1 VRLEEL
7 FGKTRTHWVKYSAY
21 EYREDENGTLFI
33 TPAGDAKVSNIYNPL
48 KDSDALVVD
57 ALNVGLL
64 GMRRAGEDEQKKAVL
79 DFVTS
84 YGLLGFMTALPTAP
98 DFMDFDTVFLPKN
111 QYIEAETMPRME
123 YLDLFYPFEK
133 LDVVEN
139 DRGDVKWDIE
149 DREMVALNLTMNGL
163 PMAANM
169 TYHWAYSEPYEWVRT
184 ELKDWAFTLLTPIY
198 YAEEKDETIKDL
210 YQRGLYAFGGIAPTY
225 HILIDEGKPVI
236 VWDFQSL
243 MRVIKMAFSY
253 ALTDEKR
260 PLRICKNCTKA
271 FIASRPQREYC
282 SPECR
287 EQHREKKKGK

>member
-1 VRLEEL
+1 MRLEEL

-64 GMRRAGEDEQKKAVL
+64 SMRRADEDEQKKAVL

-84 YGLLGFMTALPTAP
+84 YGLLGFMTALPTTP

-111 QYIEAETMPRME
+111 QYIEAETMPWME

-149 DREMVALNLTMNGL
+149 DREMIALNLTMNGL

-169 TYHWAYSEPYEWVRT
+169 TYHRAYSEPYEWVRT

-243 MRVIKMAFSY
+243 MRVIKMVFSY

-271 FIASRPQREYC
+271 FIASRPQQEYC